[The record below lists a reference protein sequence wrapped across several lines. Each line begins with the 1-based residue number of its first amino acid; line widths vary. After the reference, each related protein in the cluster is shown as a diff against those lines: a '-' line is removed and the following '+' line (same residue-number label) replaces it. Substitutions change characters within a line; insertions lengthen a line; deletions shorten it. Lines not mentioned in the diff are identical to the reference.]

1 MRGEPKHSSVVRI
14 EMLELGT
21 QGIEAARICRT
32 EDEREES
39 CTESALEISRG
50 FPWSFE
56 LSTD

>member
-1 MRGEPKHSSVVRI
+1 MRGKPKHRLVVRI
-14 EMLELGT
+14 EMIELGT
-21 QGIEAARICRT
+21 QGIEFARICRT
-32 EDEREES
+32 EEEREES